1 MSIDKR
7 KVKKALGL
15 SIAAV
20 GTVFVGL
27 SIIFATVGRLRGWE
41 KQGR

>member
-20 GTVFVGL
+20 GTVFAGL
-27 SIIFATVGRLRGWE
+27 SIAAKIKKKSSVL
-41 KQGR
+41 